1 MGQEAIVYVV
11 DDDVEVRRSLR
22 WLLESVGMTVE
33 TFANA
38 PEFLDAFDSARPS
51 CLVLDMRMPEMSGL
65 ELQRELGVR
74 GITIPIIII
83 TAYGEVRDAVEAMKC
98 GAVDFIEKPFSD
110 QALLDQIHKALDRD
124 IEDRHRHEFLDE
136 VCAKIDELTPRER
149 EVMDLVVSGLSTKR
163 IAEDLGI
170 SPKTVEAHRARIMQ
184 KMHAGSLADLV
195 RLVVSARCGAAVA

>member
-38 PEFLDAFDSARPS
+38 PEFLDAFDSTRPS

-74 GITIPIIII
+74 GITIPVIII

-110 QALLDQIHKALDRD
+110 QALLDQIHKALDGD
-124 IEDRHRHEFLDE
+124 IEDRRRHVFLNE
-136 VCAKIDELTPRER
+136 IGAKVDELTPRER

-195 RLVVSARCGAAVA
+195 RLVVAARCGATVA